1 MYLLAVIDWYSRFVV
16 SWGLDQTMEIAFVM
30 EAVDNALRQARPV
43 IWNSD
48 QGSHFTSA
56 QYIER
61 LEGAQVQISMD
72 GRGRAIGNIFSERFW
87 GSIKYEGVYL
97 HSYTSAKETRQGS
110 AATWRS
116 RIMSE

>member
-16 SWGLDQTMEIAFVM
+16 SWESDPRMEMASVM
-30 EAVDNALRQARPV
+30 EAVDKALEQARPV
-43 IWNSD
+43 IWDSD

-61 LEGAQVQISMD
+61 LEEARVEISMD

-97 HSYTSAKETRQGS
+97 HSYTSAKETRQGI
-110 AATWRS
+110 S
-116 RIMSE
+116 RYMAF